1 MPEAVI
7 KEQILDE
14 KIGVWSN
21 ARNHRQK
28 GGDDEI
34 YK

>member
-1 MPEAVI
+1 MLEAVI
-7 KEQILDE
+7 KEQILHE
-14 KIGVWSN
+14 KIEVWSN
-21 ARNHRQK
+21 ARNHGQK